1 MMGQAPNFASRAQR
15 AVTRHASPPSP
26 GVLSLGA
33 TGAGTAMASISALGV
48 LNIERMTGGIW
59 SVAAIVTAGLI
70 CLWLANVFTHLSA
83 KVPTSAS
90 LLAYAVRGMGVWA
103 GLFFVFPYFMAMVL
117 LGGVEALIVGKLAN
131 EVMPVPVLACAAS
144 FLIGTWAICRSG
156 IQVGYRA
163 QIIATGLLFSLTIVL
178 CAVQVFK
185 TAQSGFL
192 AERLLLTFPGG
203 LAMAAAVG
211 QAMFLFMGFELIT
224 SHAEIARNG
233 SIKRSLRRAI
243 PFLTVFYVALAVG
256 ISTLSTSPS
265 LDEYLFVP
273 QLALANA
280 TGESLAVAPVML
292 IFVLASF
299 SSYNGALLGLS
310 RFVYA
315 LARQGTL
322 PRSLSVLDPKT
333 LTARPALNA
342 LLFVS
347 LFLMGLV
354 YLSSFYLPVILAA
367 SVIAAIVYA
376 LMAVL
381 RERAPFLEKG
391 RTTSSRLLGAF
402 IAMALL
408 AIASGVVI
416 SAGDYQVFVLF
427 ILAALFI
434 FAAYLA
440 CGAGSRKRSDFF
452 REGAGCVTR
461 LLPRSTLSR

>member
-1 MMGQAPNFASRAQR
+1 M
-15 AVTRHASPPSP
+15 V
-26 GVLSLGA
+26 
-33 TGAGTAMASISALGV
+33 
-48 LNIERMTGGIW
+48 
-59 SVAAIVTAGLI
+59 
-70 CLWLANVFTHLSA
+70 
-83 KVPTSAS
+83 
-90 LLAYAVRGMGVWA
+90 
-103 GLFFVFPYFMAMVL
+103 MVL

-131 EVMPVPVLACAAS
+131 EIMPIPVFACAAG

-163 QIIATGLLFSLTIVL
+163 QIIATGMLFTLTVVL

-185 TAQSGFL
+185 TAQSGLL
-192 AERLLLTFPGG
+192 AEWLLPTFPGG
-203 LAMAAAVG
+203 LAILAAVG

-233 SIKRSLRRAI
+233 SIKLSLRRAI
-243 PFLTVFYVALAVG
+243 PFLTVFYIVLAVG

-265 LDEYLFVP
+265 MEEYFFVP

-280 TGESLAVAPVML
+280 TGDNLAVAPVIL

-322 PRSLSVLDPKT
+322 PRSLAVLDPKT
-333 LTARPALNA
+333 LTARPALAA
-342 LLFVS
+342 LLIIS

-354 YLSSFYLPVILAA
+354 YLSSFYLPAILTAA
-367 SVIAAIVYA
+367 VIAAAMYA

-381 RERAPFLEKG
+381 RERAPFLEKD
-391 RTTSSRLLGAF
+391 RTASARLLGTLVAF
-402 IAMALL
+402 ALL

-416 SAGDYQVFVLF
+416 SAGDYRFSVLF

-434 FAAYLA
+434 FSAYLA
-440 CGAGSRKRSDFF
+440 CGAASRKRSNIL
-452 REGAGCVTR
+452 RQGAGCMAR
-461 LLPRSTLSR
+461 LLLRNTISK